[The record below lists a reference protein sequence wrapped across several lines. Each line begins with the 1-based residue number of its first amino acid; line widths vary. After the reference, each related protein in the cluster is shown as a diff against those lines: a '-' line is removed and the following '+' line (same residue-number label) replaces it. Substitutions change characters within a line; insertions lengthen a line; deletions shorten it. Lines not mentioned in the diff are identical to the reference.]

1 MATPNDNTK
10 KIVER
15 HIGDQHS
22 GVGESASEAKKEESG
37 CQPFI
42 GIVEEQP
49 NPDRIYPPPSKR
61 FLIITALCL
70 GTLLDAIDITIIG
83 VAVPTISTEF
93 NALDDPVFG
102 VIYKFFDP
110 KKVYLCSILVFEVG
124 SIISASAPSSPVFI
138 FGRAITGC
146 GGAGLLQGALCIVAL
161 CVAIEKRPLYL
172 SIVVSSFGAAACFG
186 PVMGG
191 ALTDRASW
199 RWCFWI
205 NVPVGVVVA
214 IIIVFSLHLEGISN
228 VQRRLPLMQKLRHLD
243 PIGVC
248 LLIASVCCLVLALQ
262 WGGFTEP
269 WRSAKVIGLLTG
281 SGLIGI
287 TFFIYEWRIGDK
299 AMLPW
304 RVFGQRS
311 VLMGCLYGCFLQM
324 INDTDTYYIPFY
336 FQATQ
341 GASAISSGAKFISL
355 VIPEIV
361 AIVITGAIVSKIG
374 HYVPF
379 MIGGAC
385 IAALGTGLL
394 TRITLGTPTVE
405 WAAYL
410 VVSGLGIGLGL
421 NLPYTA
427 LHVVL
432 SEEDVPIGNG
442 ITVLCGQLGGAIGV
456 SVGQSTFLNGL
467 LREIPKLVTGLT
479 AHDIVTAGA
488 TNLEKLTTDRETLR
502 RLQIVYA
509 KAVVSTLWL
518 PVAGASAAAIC
529 ACGMEWKKV
538 TAKEKAK
545 GPNEVEPRG

>member
-1 MATPNDNTK
+1 MATPHEDTKDN
-10 KIVER
+10 IEPHR
-15 HIGDQHS
+15 HVQNPHE
-22 GVGESASEAKKEESG
+22 GESICDSSPVQGDKNETGS
-37 CQPFI
+37 QPFTAI
-42 GIVEEQP
+42 IEEQP
-49 NPDRIYPPPSKR
+49 NPDRIYPSSAKR
-61 FLIITALCL
+61 FIIIVALCL

-93 NALDDPVFG
+93 NALDDVGWYGSSYLLSLTALQPVFG

-110 KKVYLCSILVFEVG
+110 KTIYLCSVVIFEAG
-124 SIISASAPSSPVFI
+124 SIISASAPHSSVFI
-138 FGRAITGC
+138 LGRAITGC

-161 CVAIEKRPLYL
+161 SVPMKKRPLYL

-205 NVPVGVVVA
+205 NVPVGVAVA
-214 IIIVFSLHLEGISN
+214 IIIILFLRLDGVSN
-228 VQRRLPLMQKLRHLD
+228 VERKLPLVQKLRHLD
-243 PIGVC
+243 PVGVC

-269 WRSAKVIGLLTG
+269 WRSPKIIGLLTG

-287 TFFIYEWRIGDK
+287 AFFLYEWKIGDH
-299 AMLPW
+299 AMLPL

-311 VLMGCLYGCFLQM
+311 VLIGCLYGCFLQM

-341 GASAISSGAKFISL
+341 GASAISSGAKFISFIL
-355 VIPEIV
+355 PEIV
-361 AIVITGAIVSKIG
+361 AVVIAGAIVSKIG

-394 TRITLGTPTVE
+394 TRISLGTPTVE

-432 SEEDVPIGNG
+432 SEEDIPIGNG

-479 AHDIVTAGA
+479 THDIVTAGA
-488 TNLEKLTTDRETLR
+488 TN
-502 RLQIVYA
+502 
-509 KAVVSTLWL
+509 
-518 PVAGASAAAIC
+518 AALS
-529 ACGMEWKKV
+529 
-538 TAKEKAK
+538 
-545 GPNEVEPRG
+545 

>member
-1 MATPNDNTK
+1 MATNHDSTK
-10 KIVER
+10 DTIE
-15 HIGDQHS
+15 HHTHDQHPDVS
-22 GVGESASEAKKEESG
+22 ESVCDSSPVPEETKNESG
-37 CQPFI
+37 CQPFTAI
-42 GIVEEQP
+42 IEEQP
-49 NPDRIYPPPSKR
+49 NLERIYPSPSKR
-61 FLIITALCL
+61 FIIITALCL

-93 NALDDPVFG
+93 NALDDVGWYGSAYLISLTALQPVFG

-110 KKVYLCSILVFEVG
+110 KNIYLCSVLVFEAG
-124 SIISASAPSSPVFI
+124 SIMSASAPNSPVFI
-138 FGRAITGC
+138 LGRAVTGC

-161 CVAIEKRPLYL
+161 SVPIEKRPLYL

-199 RWCFWI
+199 RWCFWV
-205 NVPVGVVVA
+205 NVPVGVAVA
-214 IIIVFSLHLEGISN
+214 IIIIFFLHLDGISN
-228 VQRRLPLMQKLRHLD
+228 VERRLPLVQKLRHLD

-248 LLIASVCCLVLALQ
+248 LLIASVCCLVLSLQ

-269 WRSAKVIGLLTG
+269 WRSAKIIGLLTG

-287 TFFIYEWRIGDK
+287 AFFVYEWKIGDH
-299 AMLPW
+299 AMLPL

-355 VIPEIV
+355 VLPEIV

-394 TRITLGTPTVE
+394 TKITLGTPTVQ

-432 SEEDVPIGNG
+432 
-442 ITVLCGQLGGAIGV
+442 
-456 SVGQSTFLNGL
+456 
-467 LREIPKLVTGLT
+467 R
-479 AHDIVTAGA
+479 
-488 TNLEKLTTDRETLR
+488 
-502 RLQIVYA
+502 
-509 KAVVSTLWL
+509 
-518 PVAGASAAAIC
+518 
-529 ACGMEWKKV
+529 
-538 TAKEKAK
+538 
-545 GPNEVEPRG
+545 